1 VEVEVTFLT
10 PRGRIAK
17 RIKGVD
23 SGEWA
28 GRELVVR
35 ED

>member
-1 VEVEVTFLT
+1 VEVTFLT

-17 RIKGVD
+17 RTKGVD
-23 SGEWA
+23 ARKWA
-28 GRELVVR
+28 GRVFVVR